1 MSFEIDGPLECIM
14 VARLLIALRG
24 GAEGVDSAKDMSHIH
39 VSILTLVDCS

>member
-24 GAEGVDSAKDMSHIH
+24 GAEGVDSDMSHIH